1 MTERR
6 NGECAVERWRC
17 AGRLA
22 VVCVAL
28 LVSGAGSP
36 AAQSARA
43 RSSGEQWV
51 STWATAQQLAPT
63 QLAIGRGAPPPAA
76 SAVSYRDQTIRM
88 IAHVGIGGRRVRIRL
103 ANSLDAPMVR
113 VGAAHVALRESGSA
127 IVPASDRA
135 LTFSGGTSV
144 TIPAG
149 AVVVSDPV
157 DLVVPQLADVA
168 VSLYLP
174 DDPGPPTLH
183 RDAMHTGYLAKGD
196 ATGHARLAADSTTT
210 SYLWLAGIDVTAS
223 SDAGAIVA
231 FGDSI
236 TDGVGATRDTDRA
249 WPALLAAALGRTS
262 ANPRSVLN
270 LGIAGNRLLRPGAG
284 VAALARFDRD
294 VLGQDGVRWM
304 IVLLGIND
312 ITFAAIP
319 GMPPREAVTADDLI
333 AGFKQLIARA
343 HSHGIKVAGATIMP
357 VEGVNTF
364 TERGEAVRQAVNAW
378 IRTSGAYDAV
388 FDFDAVVRDPANPR
402 KLRAAFDGGDH
413 VHPNDAGNAAMAA
426 AIDITVFRK

>member
-1 MTERR
+1 MTVR
-6 NGECAVERWRC
+6 NGPRAVMRWQWDARHP
-17 AGRLA
+17 A
-22 VVCVAL
+22 VMCVAL
-28 LVSGAGSP
+28 LVLALSAPSAQRAAGP
-36 AAQSARA
+36 
-43 RSSGEQWV
+43 SSREQWV

-63 QLAIGRGAPPPAA
+63 QLAIGRGGPPPAA
-76 SAVSYRDQTIRM
+76 GAVNYRDQTIRM
-88 IAHVGIGGRRVRIRL
+88 IAHVGIGARRVRVRL
-103 ANSLDAPMVR
+103 ANSLDNPMVR
-113 VGAAHVALRESGSA
+113 IGAAHVALRESGSA

-135 LTFSGGTSV
+135 LTFSGRTSV
-144 TIPAG
+144 AIPAG

-157 DLVVPQLADVA
+157 DLAVPKLADVA

-174 DDPGPPTLH
+174 DDPATPTLH
-183 RDAMHTGYLAKGD
+183 RDAMHTGYLVKGD
-196 ATGHARLAADSTTT
+196 ATGHARIAADSTTT
-210 SYLWLAGIDVTAS
+210 SYLWLAGIDVMAS
-223 SDAGAIVA
+223 ADAAAIVA

-236 TDGVGATRDTDRA
+236 TDGVGATRDMDRA
-249 WPALLAAALGRTS
+249 WPALLAAALGRGS
-262 ANPRSVLN
+262 GNPRSVLN

-319 GMPPREAVTADDLI
+319 GMPPSEAVTSEDLI
-333 AGFKQLIARA
+333 AGFMQLIARA
-343 HSHGIKVAGATIMP
+343 HSHGIQVAGATIMP

-364 TERGEAVRQAVNAW
+364 TESGEAVRQSVNTW
-378 IRTSGAYDAV
+378 IRTGGAYDAV
-388 FDFDAVVRDPANPR
+388 FDFDAIVRDPANPR

-426 AIDITVFRK
+426 AIDVTVFRR